1 MTGTE
6 TTTLNKTEQG
16 YFERELR
23 LISEVTP
30 MQLCGRV
37 VKVIGLVIECEGLSV
52 PVGSLCVVAPS
63 FASRPVEAVVVGFRE
78 DHALLMPLG
87 EMEGIK
93 RFDQVRHLP
102 GSQLVPV
109 GWELIGR
116 VVDARGRPI
125 DDGPPLLTTTMNP
138 LYARPPQSLTRP
150 RINQSISTGIRA
162 VDALAT
168 CGRGQ
173 RLGLFSGSGVGKSL
187 LMGMVAKFTSAQ
199 VCVIALV
206 GERGREVRDFIERD
220 LGPEGLRKS
229 VVVVATSDEPPLMR
243 VRAPFT
249 ASAIA
254 EFFRDQGA
262 DVMLMMDSI
271 TRAANAQREIG
282 LSAGE
287 PPTTKGYPPSVFA
300 MMPRLLER
308 AGRDVRGSITGIYTV
323 LVEADDINEPIADTA
338 RSILDGHVW
347 LSRDLANRGHYPAID
362 PLTSISRLM
371 IDVVSKEH
379 VQAATRMRSILATYR
394 SAEDLINIG
403 AYAKG
408 GNPEIDRAIGM
419 IDRINEFLKQR
430 FDEVCPFG
438 DTVARL
444 IELMK

>member
-1 MTGTE
+1 MTTVE
-6 TTTLNKTEQG
+6 TTDMNRTEAG
-16 YFERELR
+16 YFEREMR
-23 LISEVTP
+23 LISKVTP

-52 PVGSLCVVAPS
+52 PVGSMCVVLPS
-63 FASRPVEAVVVGFRE
+63 FGSHTVEAVVVGFRE

-93 RFDQVRHLP
+93 RFDLVRHLP

-109 GWELIGR
+109 GRELMGR
-116 VVDARGRPI
+116 VIDARGRPI
-125 DDGPPLLTTTMNP
+125 DDGPPLLTTAMNP

-150 RINQSISTGIRA
+150 RISQPISTGIRA
-162 VDALAT
+162 IDALVT

-187 LMGMVAKFTSAQ
+187 LMGMIAKYTSAQ

-271 TRAANAQREIG
+271 TRVANAQREIG

-308 AGRDVRGSITGIYTV
+308 AGRNAHGSITGIYTV

-371 IDVVSKEH
+371 IDVASKEH
-379 VQAATRMRSILATYR
+379 VQAATRMRSVLAAYR
-394 SAEDLINIG
+394 NAEDLINIG

-408 GNPEIDRAIGM
+408 SNSEIDRAIGM
-419 IDRINEFLKQR
+419 IDRINEFLRQK
-430 FDEVCPFG
+430 FDEVCPFEE
-438 DTVARL
+438 TVSKL
-444 IELMK
+444 VELMK